1 MERTVLIE
9 CELIQINNFLK
20 CFRFV
25 WEKKR
30 HLKGSSCGRRKQF
43 VMAKWNACLKT
54 GRNESTYE
62 RLILH
67 AIQTQ

>member
-1 MERTVLIE
+1 MR
-9 CELIQINNFLK
+9 
-20 CFRFV
+20 
-25 WEKKR
+25 KKR
-30 HLKGSSCGRRKQF
+30 HLKGSYCGRRKQF

-67 AIQTQ
+67 AIQTQLVVFNIM